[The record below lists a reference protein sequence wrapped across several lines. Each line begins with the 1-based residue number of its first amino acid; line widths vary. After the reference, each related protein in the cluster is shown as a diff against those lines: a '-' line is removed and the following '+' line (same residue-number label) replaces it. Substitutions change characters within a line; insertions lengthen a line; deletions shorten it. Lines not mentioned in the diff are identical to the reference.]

1 MQVLVSS
8 CAALI
13 NTLQHLKRQEELEE
27 GGGGLGQK
35 VDLFDDDYSVDR
47 KELTRVIE
55 RTLDDLFRLGLVS
68 SSSASSSSTSSS
80 SSSASSSASSSSTWS
95 AVNIASATESIAQYL
110 DFCTGIVISK

>member
-13 NTLQHLKRQEELEE
+13 NTLQHLKRQEEEE
-27 GGGGLGQK
+27 GRGGGGGQK
-35 VDLFDDDYSVDR
+35 EDLFDDDYSVDR
-47 KELTRVIE
+47 KELTRIVE
-55 RTLDDLFRLGLVS
+55 RTLVDLFRLGLVS
-68 SSSASSSSTSSS
+68 SETS
-80 SSSASSSASSSSTWS
+80 SSSASSSSTWS